1 MRRRPG
7 AGSTLSAAKTMAR
20 AQRPAVVDAI
30 FAERRLAEVYDQL
43 DHDRTDLDPYV
54 AMMGELGV
62 HSVLDIGCGTG
73 TFACRLARRG
83 IEVTGLDPA
92 AASLQVACRKPG
104 AHLVRWVRGE
114 ASAIPPMQVDAVTM
128 TGNAAQVFLAD
139 GEWAAALASARCAL
153 RERGLLVF
161 ETRDPAR
168 EAWRGWTRE
177 QTFRRLEV
185 PGAGAL
191 QTWLELTHIRWPL
204 VSFLQTVVFETD
216 GVVMV
221 SESTLRFRDQ
231 VEVDNSLHLAGFVV
245 EEVRDAP
252 DRPDLELVFV
262 ARRALSVPVLRGTV
276 SRH

>member
-1 MRRRPG
+1 
-7 AGSTLSAAKTMAR
+7 
-20 AQRPAVVDAI
+20 VVDAI
-30 FAERRLAEVYDQL
+30 FAERRLAEVYDPL
-43 DHDRTDLDPYV
+43 DPDRTDLHPYV
-54 AMMGELGV
+54 AMVDELGV
-62 HSVLDIGCGTG
+62 RSVLDIGCGTG

-83 IEVTGLDPA
+83 IEVTGIDPA

-114 ASAIPPMQVDAVTM
+114 ASAIPALQVDMVTM

-139 GEWAAALASARCAL
+139 AEWASVLASARSAL
-153 RERGLLVF
+153 GERGLLVF

-191 QTWLELTHIRWPL
+191 QTWLELTDIRWPM
-204 VSFLQTVVFETD
+204 VSFRHTFVFETD
-216 GVVMV
+216 GAVMV

-231 VEVDNSLHLAGFVV
+231 VEVGNSLRLAGFVV
-245 EEVRDAP
+245 EEVRNAP
-252 DRPDLELVFV
+252 DRPGLELVFV
-262 ARRALSVPVLRGTV
+262 ARRALSVLTLRGTV
-276 SRH
+276 SRR